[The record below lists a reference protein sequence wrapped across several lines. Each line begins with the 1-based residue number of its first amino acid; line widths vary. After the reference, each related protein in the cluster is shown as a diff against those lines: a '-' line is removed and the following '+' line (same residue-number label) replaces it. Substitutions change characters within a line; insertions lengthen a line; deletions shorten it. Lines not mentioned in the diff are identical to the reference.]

1 MLQKI
6 GTGEQSPEVGRRK
19 GNAVEA
25 LASKKWELLYTRQ
38 LRSPGS
44 QRACQMSNTGQFDYR
59 IKVLYHLV

>member
-6 GTGEQSPEVGRRK
+6 RTEEQSPEVERRK

-25 LASKKWELLYTRQ
+25 PASKKWELLYTRQ

-44 QRACQMSNTGQFDYR
+44 QRACQMSNTGPFD
-59 IKVLYHLV
+59 